1 MSVTDFSNCLRL
13 QYGMA
18 LLLTQGKRYIVG
30 RKRQLFCPLTSFHSL
45 METCLFREIV
55 NMMFA
60 IDALFPVP
68 FDALLPFFSPSP
80 TPHLS
85 LGDKAAYEE

>member
-1 MSVTDFSNCLRL
+1 MGVIDFSNCLRL

-18 LLLTQGKRYIVG
+18 LLLTQGKWYIVG
-30 RKRQLFCPLTSFHSL
+30 RKMQLFCPLTRFHSL

-60 IDALFPVP
+60 VDALFQ
-68 FDALLPFFSPSP
+68 SPSMP
-80 TPHLS
+80 GSPSSPLPQPPIF
-85 LGDKAAYEE
+85 LWVIRQL